1 VDPET
6 PRETRFFNPAAE
18 ENLDPTLNL
27 DKSIRKLVKK
37 NPLFISPTHTL
48 GDVAK
53 AMAEEKKDIAVVK
66 DKKGEVQGIVTS
78 HDLFDAMRTWVLQ
91 KDMLEQIPSD
101 IRELKVTS
109 IMKGAYTKEFM
120 EACGL
125 TGTNVCITLG
135 EDDTIANAVRV
146 MAVTGLDH
154 ILISG
159 EGGVTGTLS
168 DDDLVKAFVD

>member
-1 VDPET
+1 V
-6 PRETRFFNPAAE
+6 
-18 ENLDPTLNL
+18 LNL
-27 DKSIRKLVKK
+27 DKQIKK
-37 NPLFISPTHTL
+37 YMKKSPLFVSPTHTL
-48 GDVAK
+48 GEVVDALGK
-53 AMAEEKKDIAVVK
+53 EKRDIAVVK
-66 DKKGEVQGIVTS
+66 DKKGEVQGLVTS

-91 KDMLEQIPSD
+91 KDMLEQIPREV
-101 IRELKVTS
+101 RELKVAN

-135 EDDTIANAVRV
+135 EDDTIANAIRV

-159 EGGVTGTLS
+159 VGGVVGTLS
-168 DDDLVKAFVD
+168 DDDLIKAFVD

>member
-1 VDPET
+1 M
-6 PRETRFFNPAAE
+6 RFFNSASE
-18 ENLDPTLNL
+18 DDTDPTMYLE
-27 DKSIRKLVKK
+27 KTIKKFMKK
-37 NPLFISPTHTL
+37 NPLFISPTHSL

-53 AMAEEKKDIAVVK
+53 AMGEEKKDIAVVK
-66 DKKGEVQGIVTS
+66 DKKGEVQGLVTS

-91 KDMLEQIPSD
+91 KDMLEQIPND
-101 IRELKVTS
+101 IRELKVIN

-120 EACGL
+120 ETCGL

-135 EDDTIANAVRV
+135 EDDTIANAIRV

-159 EGGVTGTLS
+159 EGGVVGTLS
-168 DDDLVKAFVD
+168 DVDLVKAFVD

>member
-1 VDPET
+1 M
-6 PRETRFFNPAAE
+6 
-18 ENLDPTLNL
+18 NL
-27 DKSIRKLVKK
+27 DKTIKK
-37 NPLFISPTHTL
+37 YMKKDPLFVSPTHTL
-48 GDVAK
+48 GDVAE
-53 AMAEEKKDIAVVK
+53 AMGKERKDIAVVK
-66 DKKGEVQGIVTS
+66 DKKGVVQGIITS
-78 HDLFDAMRTWVLQ
+78 HDLFDALRTWVLQ
-91 KDMLEQIPSD
+91 KDMLEQIPSEV
-101 IRELKVTS
+101 RELKVAN

-135 EDDTIANAVRV
+135 EDNTIANAIRV

-159 EGGVTGTLS
+159 EGGVVGTLS

>member
-1 VDPET
+1 MNKT
-6 PRETRFFNPAAE
+6 
-18 ENLDPTLNL
+18 
-27 DKSIRKLVKK
+27 
-37 NPLFISPTHTL
+37 PLFMSPTQTL
-48 GDVAK
+48 GEVAK
-53 AMAEEKKDIAVVK
+53 AMGKEKKDIAVVR

-101 IRELKVTS
+101 VRELKVNS

-146 MAVTGLDH
+146 MAVTGIDH
-154 ILISG
+154 ILING
-159 EGGVTGTLS
+159 EGGIVGTLS
-168 DDDLVKAFVD
+168 DDDLIKAFVD

>member
-1 VDPET
+1 VI
-6 PRETRFFNPAAE
+6 N
-18 ENLDPTLNL
+18 LNL
-27 DKSIRKLVKK
+27 DKAIKK
-37 NPLFISPTHTL
+37 FMNKTPLFVSPTTTL

-53 AMAEEKKDIAVVK
+53 EMGNEKKNIAIVR
-66 DKKGEVQGIVTS
+66 DNKGEVQGIVTS
-78 HDLFDAMRTWVLQ
+78 QDLFDAMRTWVLQ

-101 IRELKVTS
+101 IRELKVSS

-146 MAVTGLDH
+146 MAVTGINH

-159 EGGVTGTLS
+159 EGGVVGTLS
-168 DDDLVKAFVD
+168 DDDLIKAFVD

>member
-1 VDPET
+1 
-6 PRETRFFNPAAE
+6 
-18 ENLDPTLNL
+18 LDL
-27 DKSIRKLVKK
+27 DKTITKFMNKT
-37 NPLFISPTHTL
+37 PLFVSPTHTL
-48 GDVAK
+48 GEV
-53 AMAEEKKDIAVVK
+53 AMAMGKEKKDIAVVR

-91 KDMLEQIPSD
+91 KDMLEQIPGD
-101 IRELKVTS
+101 IRELKVSS

-146 MAVTGLDH
+146 MAVTGIDH

-159 EGGVTGTLS
+159 EGGIVGTLS

>member
-1 VDPET
+1 M
-6 PRETRFFNPAAE
+6 
-18 ENLDPTLNL
+18 NL

-168 DDDLVKAFVD
+168 DDDLVKAFVDCPV

>member
-1 VDPET
+1 M
-6 PRETRFFNPAAE
+6 
-18 ENLDPTLNL
+18 NL
-27 DKSIRKLVKK
+27 DKSIKK
-37 NPLFISPTHTL
+37 FMKKSPLFVLPTETL
-48 GDVAK
+48 GGVAEK
-53 AMAEEKKDIAVVK
+53 MGTEKKDIAVVE

-91 KDMLEQIPSD
+91 KEMLEQIPSD

-125 TGTNVCITLG
+125 SGTNVCITLG
-135 EDDTIANAVRV
+135 EDDTVANAVRV
-146 MAVTGLDH
+146 MAVAGIDH

-159 EGGVTGTLS
+159 EGGVVGTLS
-168 DDDLVKAFVD
+168 DDDLVKAFVE